1 MTYVVCLI
9 TGIECILF
17 QVYHIRP
24 LPSKLDLKYQDY
36 GCSTSPPPYISL
48 DGFILDNPLES
59 CVTNLLR
66 MQGVPTNMGRNRR
79 LEYRLLVHDFQY
91 TWYFI
96 TYI

>member
-36 GCSTSPPPYISL
+36 VCSTSPPPYISL
-48 DGFILDNPLES
+48 DGFILDNP
-59 CVTNLLR
+59 
-66 MQGVPTNMGRNRR
+66 
-79 LEYRLLVHDFQY
+79 
-91 TWYFI
+91 
-96 TYI
+96 